1 VASRGRPSA
10 PERPL
15 SPRPV
20 PPAGAAGPAAGGVTG
35 AVLCGGHSRRMG
47 ADKALLPLDGRRL
60 IDYPLEALRP
70 VAGRILLACGPRPRY
85 AELALE
91 TVLDAFP
98 DGGPLAGLLA
108 ALEACRGEWL
118 VLVACDMPRVEP
130 RVLRALLEEAAR
142 SDLDV
147 CLLEIERGTQPL
159 CGVYRK
165 TCAPAVRR
173 SLERGERRMVDFH
186 APRPG
191 EPALRIGTLAARELV
206 PPSAGLDFQPA
217 LNLNSPGELQAE
229 ALRLAAAGPAREAP

>member
-1 VASRGRPSA
+1 VAG
-10 PERPL
+10 E
-15 SPRPV
+15 
-20 PPAGAAGPAAGGVTG
+20 VTG

-47 ADKALLPLDGRRL
+47 ADKALIPLDGRRL
-60 IDYPLEALRP
+60 IEYSIEALRP

-91 TVLDAFP
+91 TVLDAWP

-130 RVLRALLEEAAR
+130 RVLRALLDEAAR
-142 SDLDV
+142 ADLDV

-191 EPALRIGTLAARELV
+191 EPPLRPGEPPLRIGTLAARELA
-206 PPSAGLDFQPA
+206 PPSAGTDFQPA

-229 ALRLAAAGPAREAP
+229 ALRLAAAGPARGAP